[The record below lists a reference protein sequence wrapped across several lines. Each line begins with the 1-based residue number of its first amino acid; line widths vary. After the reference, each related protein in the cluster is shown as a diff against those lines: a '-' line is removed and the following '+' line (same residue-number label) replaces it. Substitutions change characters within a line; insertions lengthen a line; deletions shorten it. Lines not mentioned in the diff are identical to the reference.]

1 MGSVPIHMSKLILV
15 SVIVEIIALI
25 LMLFVDLD
33 DNGWVFLL
41 AGPLYYGLMYMKYRN
56 KKARHYHEIETKRK
70 IFNLKKSDVF
80 VKTETGL
87 SNSRIEGANNT
98 RVNG

>member
-33 DNGWVFLL
+33 DNGLVFLL

-56 KKARHYHEIETKRK
+56 KK
-70 IFNLKKSDVF
+70 S
-80 VKTETGL
+80 
-87 SNSRIEGANNT
+87 
-98 RVNG
+98 